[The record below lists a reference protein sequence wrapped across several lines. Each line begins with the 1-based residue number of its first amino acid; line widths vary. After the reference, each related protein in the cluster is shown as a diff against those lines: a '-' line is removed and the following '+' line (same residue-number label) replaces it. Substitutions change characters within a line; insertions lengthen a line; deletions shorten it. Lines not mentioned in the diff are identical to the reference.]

1 MWGLAWSLGKK
12 ALSGLRSA
20 LGIHSPSR
28 ETYEDGYNFD
38 AGFANSI
45 NDHVPLAENA
55 SKGLARAAMEPLN
68 SLDGSNINLGIQ
80 EDYHRT
86 LEMTFNNRLESEL
99 LNLQTTLDAI
109 KNIKLV
115 FKYQWDRHFAIATAG
130 DYDSVNGTRLTLKGR
145 GLSV

>member
-55 SKGLARAAMEPLN
+55 SKGLARAA
-68 SLDGSNINLGIQ
+68 
-80 EDYHRT
+80 R
-86 LEMTFNNRLESEL
+86 
-99 LNLQTTLDAI
+99 
-109 KNIKLV
+109 NIK
-115 FKYQWDRHFAIATAG
+115 
-130 DYDSVNGTRLTLKGR
+130 
-145 GLSV
+145 